1 MRALAWIFPFAFLAA
16 LALPVAPADAS
27 HWCAE
32 TVVTVNPPFVPSGVT
47 QIFAITLDNTGASN
61 TTLTSVQV
69 QFDWESRSQ
78 SLGGGPLN
86 AGASRTFTVTSVP
99 VPAGTHNVSVT
110 FVGTNDADIPP
121 SPVTC
126 SRIRTVQTIGE
137 GGNILAGLFT
147 ILLVLLGI
155 AITVV
160 VVIVVVAVVLT
171 RKKTP
176 PEPPQTPPPS
186 PDRPSGS
193 PEESPGG
200 PHPGPPPSNP

>member
-1 MRALAWIFPFAFLAA
+1 MRALAWILPFAFLAA

-27 HWCAE
+27 HWCAD

-47 QIFAITLDNTGASN
+47 QPFAITLDNTGGSN
-61 TTLTSVQV
+61 TILTSVQV
-69 QFDWESRSQ
+69 QFDWESMSQ

-137 GGNILAGLFT
+137 GGNILGGFVT
-147 ILLVLLGI
+147 ILLVILGI
-155 AITVV
+155 VIVVV
-160 VVIVVVAVVLT
+160 VVIVVVAVVFT
-171 RKKTP
+171 RKKSP
-176 PEPPQTPPPS
+176 PEPPQTPLPS
-186 PDRPSGS
+186 PDPPSVS
-193 PEESPGG
+193 PEEPSGG
-200 PHPGPPPSNP
+200 PHPGPPSSNP